1 MFVFPQLEDNN
12 ASRDYIERFAGYNHN
27 LRINDGEFYDMQNM
41 TGDYFPVLSPRSK
54 RGFQKQL
61 TNFQG
66 MICKDS
72 LCYVDNG
79 HLYISGNEIE
89 AFSNTTIADTRYD
102 KVLVGMGA
110 YLVIFNRK
118 ETGLQDGWYVNTE
131 NTSDNGFIDINKSIT
146 PNESISIK
154 YITCMQDGTAYNF
167 EDKNDENYV
176 YISDEAP
183 NTQKLRNG
191 YKWLDTS
198 SSTHYIKVW
207 NKTNSM
213 WSSLSTVY
221 TKIIYPNI
229 ADGFNEGDGITISGA
244 AVSPITNV
252 KVEEQIK
259 ALNTTTLIKS
269 IDTENK
275 SWIVVVNML
284 DKVCNQTSGTL
295 TVSRQAP
302 YMDYICESHNRL
314 WGCRYGLNRK
324 GDIVNEIYAC
334 KQGDFKNWFCYAGIS
349 TDSYAVSIGSD
360 DVWTGCIPFG
370 SYILFFKEHVIHKI
384 YGTLPS
390 NYQVLESKV
399 RGVAK
404 GSEKSLCIVNETL
417 FYKSTTDVCY
427 YDGSLPTSISSQLGE
442 VSYKN
447 AVCGSIKSKLYINM
461 QDSENVWNLFVY
473 DISTGMWHK
482 EDKLNCKSICRVD
495 TDLYYVDE
503 NNRLCTFTGTGILEN
518 DFEWYAETG
527 VIGYS
532 YSDNKYVGRMLLR
545 LQKPLTSKIRLL
557 INYDNSSEWEVV
569 SSFNGNGT
577 QSFSVPVIPRRCD
590 HFRLRIEGVGDCKIF
605 SLSKTLEIGSDG

>member
-1 MFVFPQLEDNN
+1 M
-12 ASRDYIERFAGYNHN
+12 
-27 LRINDGEFYDMQNM
+27 
-41 TGDYFPVLSPRSK
+41 
-54 RGFQKQL
+54 
-61 TNFQG
+61 
-66 MICKDS
+66 
-72 LCYVDNG
+72 
-79 HLYISGNEIE
+79 
-89 AFSNTTIADTRYD
+89 
-102 KVLVGMGA
+102 
-110 YLVIFNRK
+110 
-118 ETGLQDGWYVNTE
+118 
-131 NTSDNGFIDINKSIT
+131 
-146 PNESISIK
+146 
-154 YITCMQDGTAYNF
+154 
-167 EDKNDENYV
+167 
-176 YISDEAP
+176 
-183 NTQKLRNG
+183 
-191 YKWLDTS
+191 
-198 SSTHYIKVW
+198 
-207 NKTNSM
+207 
-213 WSSLSTVY
+213 
-221 TKIIYPNI
+221 
-229 ADGFNEGDGITISGA
+229 
-244 AVSPITNV
+244 
-252 KVEEQIK
+252 
-259 ALNTTTLIKS
+259 
-269 IDTENK
+269 
-275 SWIVVVNML
+275 
-284 DKVCNQTSGTL
+284 
-295 TVSRQAP
+295 
-302 YMDYICESHNRL
+302 
-314 WGCRYGLNRK
+314 
-324 GDIVNEIYAC
+324 
-334 KQGDFKNWFCYAGIS
+334 
-349 TDSYAVSIGSD
+349 
-360 DVWTGCIPFG
+360 
-370 SYILFFKEHVIHKI
+370 
-384 YGTLPS
+384 
-390 NYQVLESKV
+390 LESKV